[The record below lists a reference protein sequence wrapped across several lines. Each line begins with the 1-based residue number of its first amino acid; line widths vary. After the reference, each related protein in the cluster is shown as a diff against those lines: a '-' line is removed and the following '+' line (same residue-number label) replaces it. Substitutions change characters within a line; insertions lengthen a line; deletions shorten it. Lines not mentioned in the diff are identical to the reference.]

1 MFDWIK
7 ETIDYYKNRENVEL
21 IIRVHPAEITG
32 DVPSRQKVQDELRSI
47 YKVFPSNIKIIPP
60 SSTASTYILLE
71 NSNLVLIYNTKT
83 GIEAAAMGKKVVVAG
98 EAWIRNKG
106 FSLDATSKDNYLS
119 ILNSVDLEK
128 NLEKREKML

>member
-7 ETIDYYKNRENVEL
+7 ETIDYYKNKENIQL

-47 YKVFPSNIKIIPP
+47 YKVLPSNIKIIPP
-60 SSTASTYILLE
+60 SSPASTYILLE

-83 GIEAAAMGKKVVVAG
+83 GIEAAAMGKK
-98 EAWIRNKG
+98 
-106 FSLDATSKDNYLS
+106 
-119 ILNSVDLEK
+119 
-128 NLEKREKML
+128 